1 MTKFILKGLLR
12 DRGRSLIPL
21 LVVAIGVMLTVFM
34 HGYINGI
41 MGEMIEKTASFNTGH
56 VKVMTRAY
64 AANLEQ
70 NPNDL
75 AITGVSELSD
85 SLKKLF
91 PDMQWESRI
100 RFGGLIDV
108 PDENGV
114 TRIQAPAMGMGIDL
128 LSSGSNEAAR
138 LELPKSI
145 VTGQLPTKPGEMLIS
160 DDFARKLGVGLGS
173 RLTLIS
179 STMNGEMAFYNFTIS
194 GTVRF
199 GNNALDRGTVI
210 VDLKDA
216 QNALDMQDAAGEILG
231 FFPEG
236 YYTDDV
242 ANVVRDRFNS
252 VFGKRP
258 GDFAPVMQ
266 RLRDQEGL
274 SLYVDMSKNMGF
286 IIIFA
291 FIIAMSLVLWNAGLL
306 GALRRYG
313 EMGVRLA
320 IGERKD
326 HIYLSMIIESLMIG
340 IAGTILGTAFG
351 LGLSWLMQIYGINI
365 SEFTKNATAGVMM
378 PNVMRSRITQADFYI
393 GAVPGVLSTLAGTLL
408 AGLGIY
414 KRKTAQLFKELEA

>member
-145 VTGQLPTKPGEMLIS
+145 VTG
-160 DDFARKLGVGLGS
+160 GS
-173 RLTLIS
+173 Y
-179 STMNGEMAFYNFTIS
+179 G
-194 GTVRF
+194 G
-199 GNNALDRGTVI
+199 D
-210 VDLKDA
+210 
-216 QNALDMQDAAGEILG
+216 EI
-231 FFPEG
+231 
-236 YYTDDV
+236 
-242 ANVVRDRFNS
+242 
-252 VFGKRP
+252 
-258 GDFAPVMQ
+258 
-266 RLRDQEGL
+266 
-274 SLYVDMSKNMGF
+274 
-286 IIIFA
+286 
-291 FIIAMSLVLWNAGLL
+291 
-306 GALRRYG
+306 
-313 EMGVRLA
+313 
-320 IGERKD
+320 
-326 HIYLSMIIESLMIG
+326 
-340 IAGTILGTAFG
+340 
-351 LGLSWLMQIYGINI
+351 
-365 SEFTKNATAGVMM
+365 
-378 PNVMRSRITQADFYI
+378 
-393 GAVPGVLSTLAGTLL
+393 
-408 AGLGIY
+408 
-414 KRKTAQLFKELEA
+414 